1 MGQNGLFLSFPYGC
15 PEPVLKR
22 SVLAKMPFFVGCI
35 GTISYLP
42 WTWNTWG
49 AAAHTRNETGST
61 SAAGL
66 EVAAGARGGGEALVK
81 DYKTGEPTD
90 WGKAVQESF
99 AKATAGV
106 PLV

>member
-1 MGQNGLFLSFPYGC
+1 
-15 PEPVLKR
+15 
-22 SVLAKMPFFVGCI
+22 MPRQARDKHKENSKKDGVSH
-35 GTISYLP
+35 SYLP

-49 AAAHTRNETGST
+49 AATRTRNETGST
-61 SAAGL
+61 IAAGL
-66 EVAAGARGGGEALVK
+66 EAAAGARGGGEALVK

-90 WGKAVQESF
+90 WGKAVKESF